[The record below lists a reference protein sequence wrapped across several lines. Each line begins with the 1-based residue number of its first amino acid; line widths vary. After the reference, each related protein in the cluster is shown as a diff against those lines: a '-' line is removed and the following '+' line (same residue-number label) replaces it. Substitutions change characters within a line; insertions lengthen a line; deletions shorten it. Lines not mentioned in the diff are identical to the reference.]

1 MGRGTQT
8 EIPRVNDTA
17 VGDGNWEKEDGTIRL
32 AFQNVNGLGFD
43 KGQVKLQRI
52 FNFLNKYNIDKLGIA
67 EVNTFWKKI
76 QKDERL
82 WDKN

>member
-1 MGRGTQT
+1 MGRGAQT
-8 EIPRVNDTA
+8 EIPMVNDTP

-67 EVNTFWKKI
+67 EVNTFWKKNT
-76 QKDERL
+76 EG
-82 WDKN
+82 